1 MLDTFQL
8 NSVIRQNEYFLD
20 MAQHALDAVRS
31 KQEGLLLVREYH
43 LDNNPAF
50 VEKMKAESYCAQ
62 AELCSKLSAL
72 LTGPY
77 GYNWPDPKQCSSSAA
92 NTPIQVFVDG
102 EYALIR
108 MPYPLLYDPTQ
119 KNVAPYLVKLDEAL
133 RAAPTPD
140 IPGKHIFAFYYVY
153 PCSVNKRSMPRSD
166 GYLVK
171 PIIDTAC
178 HVWGMSN
185 TMDAVSQYHTSVC
198 DDIVPAGTYL
208 LVCNR
213 SSDIKV
219 YDWHSIRALICRSAR

>member
-1 MLDTFQL
+1 
-8 NSVIRQNEYFLD
+8 

-153 PCSVNKRSMPRSD
+153 PCSVNDPCR
-166 GYLVK
+166 
-171 PIIDTAC
+171 
-178 HVWGMSN
+178 
-185 TMDAVSQYHTSVC
+185 AVMAISSS
-198 DDIVPAGTYL
+198 
-208 LVCNR
+208 R
-213 SSDIKV
+213 SS
-219 YDWHSIRALICRSAR
+219 IRHVMSGE